1 MNGPEA
7 NHEQVSG
14 GLPHSEI
21 HGSKPV
27 LGSPW
32 LIAEYHVLH
41 RLLLPRHPPNALLA
55 LDPTQRRQG
64 TSHARRHARQS
75 GPFASP
81 LTSATPMLAH
91 GSLVGSHTFPI
102 PHPPMQG
109 RPGHSVSVL
118 DLEQNRRGSLTLSG
132 PAPRSHPHTGRPA
145 VLMFLSLN
153 DVTCRLTWIRRVS
166 AVHGAGRCDPMKA
179 RQRALVE
186 PVGIEPTTPCL
197 QSRRSPI

>member
-1 MNGPEA
+1 MDSVSRYLSHRPMSDPKA
-7 NHEQVSG
+7 DHEQVSG

-64 TSHARRHARQS
+64 TPDARRRQGQS

-81 LTSATPMLAH
+81 LTSATARLAAR
-91 GSLVGSHTFPI
+91 SLVGSHTFPI
-102 PHPPMQG
+102 PEAPMLG
-109 RPGHSVSVL
+109 APRHSVSVL
-118 DLEQNRRGSLTLSG
+118 DLEQNRRGGPALSG
-132 PAPRSHPHTGRPA
+132 QAPRSRPHTGGPA

-153 DVTCRLTWIRRVS
+153 DVTSRLFWIRRVS
-166 AVHGAGRCDPMKA
+166 AERRWPM
-179 RQRALVE
+179 
-186 PVGIEPTTPCL
+186 
-197 QSRRSPI
+197 